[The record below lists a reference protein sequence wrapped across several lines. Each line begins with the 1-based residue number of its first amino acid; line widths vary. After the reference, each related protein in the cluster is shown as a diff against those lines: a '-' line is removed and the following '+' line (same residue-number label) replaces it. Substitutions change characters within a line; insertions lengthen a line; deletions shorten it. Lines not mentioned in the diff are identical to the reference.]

1 MLTDTQIGQEIKA
14 SRLRAGL
21 TQTQLG
27 ERLGVGPGAVNKWE
41 LGKVTNLKR
50 TIMRGLAL
58 EIGISPAILIGIGG

>member
-50 TIMRGLAL
+50 TIMRGH
-58 EIGISPAILIGIGG
+58 